1 MEDNK
6 EIQVSVIMPV
16 YNVEKYL
23 DEALQSI
30 IKQTLSN
37 IEIIIVEDCSNDNTR
52 LIVEKYSE
60 IDKRIVPIYNKKN
73 EGLIRC
79 LNKAIL
85 IAKGK
90 YIARMDGD
98 DISDINRFVEQVKY
112 LENNDMDLV
121 GSQCYYFYAE
131 KADGKE
137 IRYPTSDRGC

>member
-52 LIVEKYSE
+52 LIV
-60 IDKRIVPIYNKKN
+60 
-73 EGLIRC
+73 
-79 LNKAIL
+79 
-85 IAKGK
+85 
-90 YIARMDGD
+90 
-98 DISDINRFVEQVKY
+98 
-112 LENNDMDLV
+112 
-121 GSQCYYFYAE
+121 YY
-131 KADGKE
+131 
-137 IRYPTSDRGC
+137 C

>member
-60 IDKRIVPIYNKKN
+60 IDERIVPIYNKKN

-90 YIARMDGD
+90 YIARMD
-98 DISDINRFVEQVKY
+98 
-112 LENNDMDLV
+112 
-121 GSQCYYFYAE
+121 
-131 KADGKE
+131 
-137 IRYPTSDRGC
+137 

>member
-1 MEDNK
+1 M
-6 EIQVSVIMPV
+6 
-16 YNVEKYL
+16 
-23 DEALQSI
+23 
-30 IKQTLSN
+30 
-37 IEIIIVEDCSNDNTR
+37 
-52 LIVEKYSE
+52 EKYSE
-60 IDKRIVPIYNKKN
+60 IDERIVPIYNKKN

-131 KADGKE
+131 KQMEKK
-137 IRYPTSDRGC
+137 